1 MPTEASE
8 ADAGRQRSLDGV
20 LRLAGDDDL
29 ASMCRP
35 ADPSRGVYGQTD
47 VPRVGQ
53 GGTAAVDPGSD
64 PAFQIVQPGPSAHRA
79 LDASRRLDRRNDLL
93 EDREE
98 LNRAG
103 VDLAA
108 AGSKHRLPDDAPD
121 IVQQVRVA
129 IAELPEKS
137 GGTLDVGQQE
147 RDEAGG
153 ERRRIG

>member
-8 ADAGRQRSLDGV
+8 AYAGRQRSLDGG

-35 ADPSRGVYGQTD
+35 ADPGRSVHGQTD

-64 PAFQIVQPGPSAHRA
+64 PAFQIVQPGPGAHCA
-79 LDASRRLDRRNDLL
+79 LDAYRRLDGRNDLL

-98 LNRAG
+98 LIRAG
-103 VDLAA
+103 VDLAT
-108 AGSKHRLPDDAPD
+108 AGTKHRVPDDVPD
-121 IVQQVRVA
+121 VVQQVRVA
-129 IAELPEKS
+129 VAELPEKR
-137 GGTLDVGQQE
+137 GGSL
-147 RDEAGG
+147 
-153 ERRRIG
+153 